1 MTSHIRALMSTPPIT
16 VSPATTLR
24 ELAAVL
30 AEHQIAGVPVV
41 AEAELVGIVTESDVI
56 EKERGPDEE
65 FSQPA
70 GLLAHRHRRPP
81 AASAVTVGE
90 AMTSPPV
97 VVEAW
102 MSPYEAAWLMSS
114 HDVSRLPVVD
124 RGRLVGIV
132 SRADLV
138 RYFARE
144 DREIERDIEE
154 EVLDALGLAD
164 VSVSVQDGRAV
175 LEGEADRETDLRCL
189 HHAASRV
196 LGVVAVDVHV
206 TQRDADD
213 VTREQAVAAGDLS
226 Q

>member
-56 EKERGPDEE
+56 EKERGLDEE
-65 FSQPA
+65 FSQ
-70 GLLAHRHRRPP
+70 LALRHRRPP
-81 AASAVTVGE
+81 AASAVTVGD

-144 DREIERDIEE
+144 DREIEHDIEE

-206 TQRDADD
+206 TQRETDDA
-213 VTREQAVAAGDLS
+213 TREQAVAAADLS

>member
-65 FSQPA
+65 FSQ
-70 GLLAHRHRRPP
+70 LAHRHRRPP
-81 AASAVTVGE
+81 AASAVTVGD

-124 RGRLVGIV
+124 GGRLIGIV

-144 DREIERDIEE
+144 DREIEHDIEE

-196 LGVVAVDVHV
+196 LGVVAVEVHV
-206 TQRDADD
+206 TQRDTDH
-213 VTREQAVAAGDLS
+213 VTREQAIAAADLS